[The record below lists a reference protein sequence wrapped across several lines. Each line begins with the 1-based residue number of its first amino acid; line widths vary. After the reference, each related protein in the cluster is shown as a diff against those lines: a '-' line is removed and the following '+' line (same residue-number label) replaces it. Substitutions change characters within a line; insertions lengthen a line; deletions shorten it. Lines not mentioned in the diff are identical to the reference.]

1 MGLTVSCNDEL
12 YMGGV
17 GVVPATKAYYLYTN
31 MLGFNLPD
39 TVVNPSTFNVECQNV
54 PWRLDVADEWLKVTP
69 AEGNGEEDTTL
80 VSVGADINP
89 STYYRM
95 SVFSLEAVMD
105 TSVYKYS
112 QQIWAAQQGNTGT
125 SLTVSCEVPLRLRRK
140 PSQWIRTRPSSACG
154 PMPIGFRLRPP
165 AMKSW

>member
-1 MGLTVSCNDEL
+1 MKCLSGCLALLGLTVSCNDEL

-80 VSVGADINP
+80 VSVGGGHQ
-89 STYYRM
+89 
-95 SVFSLEAVMD
+95 SLYVLPH
-105 TSVYKYS
+105 VGV
-112 QQIWAAQQGNTGT
+112 QPGGGHGHVG
-125 SLTVSCEVPLRLRRK
+125 L
-140 PSQWIRTRPSSACG
+140 
-154 PMPIGFRLRPP
+154 
-165 AMKSW
+165 